1 MPQGES
7 ISRSEGRQVAGL
19 LNIGYI
25 SSYCAGAAG
34 AGFVAGA
41 GSAGFEASGEAG
53 FIVSLAG
60 GLVLW
65 VVVLSVPLSLQAAT
79 PKRAIAEIDARM
91 SFFITSLLRKR
102 SRFGERSDKKCAS
115 EARVS

>member
-1 MPQGES
+1 
-7 ISRSEGRQVAGL
+7 
-19 LNIGYI
+19 LNIGYV

-91 SFFITSLLRKR
+91 SFFMTSLLQIN
-102 SRFGERSDKKCAS
+102 AHVL
-115 EARVS
+115 VSGQIRNAPAKPEFRNVAFPYVTPTYDCRA

>member
-1 MPQGES
+1 MEQK
-7 ISRSEGRQVAGL
+7 EGRQCRPSLNL
-19 LNIGYI
+19 LVG
-25 SSYCAGAAG
+25 SYCAGAAG

-53 FIVSLAG
+53 FIGCSLAG

-79 PKRAIAEIDARM
+79 PSRASAETDAKM
-91 SFFITSLLRKR
+91 SFFMVSLLQQTLTFR
-102 SRFGERSDKKCAS
+102 
-115 EARVS
+115 

>member
-1 MPQGES
+1 LN
-7 ISRSEGRQVAGL
+7 L
-19 LNIGYI
+19 LVG
-25 SSYCAGAAG
+25 SYCAGAAG

-53 FIVSLAG
+53 FIGCSLAG

-79 PKRAIAEIDARM
+79 PSRASAETDAKM
-91 SFFITSLLRKR
+91 SFFMVSLLQQNAHVSVSGRT
-102 SRFGERSDKKCAS
+102 GNAS
-115 EARVS
+115 AGSPVS